1 MQADHLLRP
10 LRIGGNLANRQRRGI
25 GGENGMRCGV
35 LFNLGHHFLLQGQ
48 ILKHRLHHDIHALKA
63 GVIGRTGDQHHLF
76 LPFRRAHA
84 FTAYPLAEHVPTVF

>member
-1 MQADHLLRP
+1 M
-10 LRIGGNLANRQRRGI
+10 RR
-25 GGENGMRCGV
+25 RV
-35 LFNLGHHFLLQGQ
+35 LFYLGHHLLLQRQ
-48 ILKHRLHHDIHALKA
+48 VFEHRLNHHVHPFKT